1 MILYH
6 WNTFYFTKFIGLYN
20 PQLKR
25 SMLKYYIIF
34 FFLIVSTIQAQN
46 AETDKPVAI
55 QTTIADGKMADL
67 VSLYPNPAKDV
78 LHVRAENIVIKRV
91 EIFSLVGGK
100 VKIIN
105 SNFNS
110 IYLGDLLRGIYM
122 VKIYSQDHYTV
133 KKLIVK

>member
-1 MILYH
+1 
-6 WNTFYFTKFIGLYN
+6 
-20 PQLKR
+20 
-25 SMLKYYIIF
+25 MLKYYIIF

-46 AETDKPVAI
+46 AETNKSDAI

-78 LHVRAENIVIKRV
+78 LHVRAENIVIDRV
-91 EIFSLVGGK
+91 EIYSLVGGM

-122 VKIYSQDHYTV
+122 VKIYSQDHHTV